1 MSTSPPRSKIGPV
14 APVPEPKPRRGPSS
28 ARRAAARPAG
38 TRPYL
43 RSEDRR
49 RQLLDVAARIAGSE
63 GVDRLTVV
71 GLAKAAG
78 VSRQLVYDHFS
89 DLQGLVG
96 AVLADRFTVI
106 DNAIYE
112 SISAPGAFADP
123 EHAIELALGAARGFL
138 ELSHEDRHLL
148 RSVLSTTDAPAHEL
162 NPLASLLRARSIKR
176 WRPLLGGELEPS
188 SEARAWALVNAINGL
203 GDLVATDDLTVEGAL
218 EEFEFIVRAMLAAS
232 RNASAKTHRAT
243 TKNGSAPAADAPR
256 GAARKSAAAAKRA
269 RPAAA
274 PRRARA

>member
-1 MSTSPPRSKIGPV
+1 V
-14 APVPEPKPRRGPSS
+14 APVPEQKPRRASAN
-28 ARRAAARPAG
+28 ARRAAARTAG

-96 AVLADRFTVI
+96 AVLADRFSVI

-112 SISAPGAFADP
+112 SISAPGAFEDP

-138 ELSHEDRHLL
+138 ELSREDRHLL

-188 SEARAWALVNAINGL
+188 SEARAWALVNAIDGL
-203 GDLVATDDLTVEGAL
+203 GDLVATGDLTVEEAL
-218 EEFEFIVRAMLAAS
+218 EEFEFILRAMLAAS
-232 RNASAKTHRAT
+232 RNAPGKTRRAT
-243 TKNGSAPAADAPR
+243 AKDGSAPGASAPR

-269 RPAAA
+269 RPPAG

>member
-1 MSTSPPRSKIGPV
+1 MVSSSSSRSKIGLVPPASKQKPAR
-14 APVPEPKPRRGPSS
+14 APGKTPRSGP
-28 ARRAAARPAG
+28 P
-38 TRPYL
+38 RPYL

-63 GVDRLTVV
+63 GVDRLTIV
-71 GLAKAAG
+71 GIAKAAG

-123 EHAIELALGAARGFL
+123 EHAIEVALGAAKGFL
-138 ELSHEDRHLL
+138 ELSREDRHLL

-162 NPLASLLRARSIKR
+162 NPLATLLRARSIKR

-188 SEARAWALVNAINGL
+188 SEARAWALVNAIDGL
-203 GDLVATDDLTVEGAL
+203 GDLVATGGLTVEAAL
-218 EEFEFIVRAMLAAS
+218 EEFEFIVRAMIAAS
-232 RNASAKTHRAT
+232 RGTEKRATPGPAKGRSRASASAK
-243 TKNGSAPAADAPR
+243 
-256 GAARKSAAAAKRA
+256 
-269 RPAAA
+269 PAAA
-274 PRRARA
+274 LPS